1 MKESMD
7 LDDLAAHLVQRQN
20 RRFSEAQALMARYR
34 AYLDRVDGLFAEVR
48 AWLQPLCDQGL
59 LSFHHSLI
67 RRDCLIRPEPILGLK
82 VVLGPFSLIFTP
94 LSPDLAGV
102 EDLSPA
108 VGPPKPVFCIVL
120 SPTHRSPK
128 ALPASLTLVP
138 DEGGNW
144 RVNQGR
150 SLTQS
155 QSFDERFLASFLAQC
170 LAAVDGARRP
180 S

>member
-1 MKESMD
+1 MRKSMD

-20 RRFSEAQALMARYR
+20 RQFSEAQARMAQYR
-34 AYLDRVDGLFAEVR
+34 AYLGRVDGLFAEVR
-48 AWLQPLCDQGL
+48 TWLQPLCDQGL
-59 LSFHHSLI
+59 LAFRDPI
-67 RRDCLIRPEPILGLK
+67 QRRDCLIRQEPITGLE
-82 VVLGPFSLIFTP
+82 VVLGRFSLNFIP
-94 LSPDLAGV
+94 LRPDQAGM
-102 EDLSPA
+102 EGPKSAGGPA
-108 VGPPKPVFCIVL
+108 NPVFGVTL
-120 SPTHRSPK
+120 DPTHPTCW
-128 ALPASLTLVP
+128 ALPAALTLLP